1 MAPTD
6 RQRARLVATV
16 RAAGIRDERV
26 LAAIAAVPRDAFVAP
41 AFRVRAWDDVALP
54 LVLGQTISQP
64 STVARM
70 TELLD
75 VRPGGRILEVG
86 TGSGYQAA
94 ILVAMGARVFSVERH
109 APILEDT
116 RALLDRLRIRVK
128 TLAGDGMRGWP
139 ALAPFDGIVVTA
151 GGASVPQAL
160 VDQLRPPAPGRP
172 DARLVIP
179 VGPPE
184 RQTLHRITRT
194 GGATTTDEVFGDV
207 VFVPLL
213 PGHGGG

>member
-26 LAAIAAVPRDAFVAP
+26 LAAVAAVPRDAFITQGFSA
-41 AFRVRAWDDVALP
+41 RAWANEALP
-54 LVLGQTISQP
+54 LKLGQTISQP

-70 TELLD
+70 TELLG
-75 VRPGGRILEVG
+75 VRPGDRILEVG

-109 APILEDT
+109 APILEHT
-116 RALLDRLRIRVK
+116 REIFERLGIRVR
-128 TLAGDGMRGWP
+128 THLGDGMRGWP

-151 GGASVPQAL
+151 GGGRVPEAL
-160 VDQLRPPAPGRP
+160 VEQLRAPAPGRP

-194 GGATTTDEVFGDV
+194 GEAATTDEALGDV

-213 PGHGGG
+213 PGRAG

>member
-6 RQRARLVATV
+6 RQHARLVALV
-16 RAAGIRDERV
+16 RAAGIADARV

-41 AFRVRAWDDVALP
+41 GFRARAWDDVALP
-54 LVLGQTISQP
+54 LMLGQTISQP

-70 TELLD
+70 TELLG
-75 VRPGGRILEVG
+75 VRPGDRILEVG

-94 ILVAMGARVFSVERH
+94 ILVQMGARVFSVERH
-109 APILEDT
+109 APILEHT
-116 RALLDRLRIRVK
+116 RALFERLGLRVK
-128 TLAGDGMRGWP
+128 TLLGDGMHGWP

-151 GGASVPQAL
+151 GGAAVPAAL
-160 VDQLRPPAPGRP
+160 VAQLRPPAAGRP

-194 GGATTTDEVFGDV
+194 GATTTTDEALDAV

-213 PGHGGG
+213 PGRAG